1 MSITKAIKSLLFALP
16 AIAFCACEDNV
27 SEIGGSLVNGEVL
40 IVADTIEYKLT
51 TNTNKIEELD
61 ARSESKLLGRINIP
75 EYGSLDCSFVSQL
88 MSATK
93 MNIPDSITANEVDS
107 MRMILTVPR
116 GSLTGDSLTPQQ
128 LTVYPLTKV
137 LPTNI
142 SNSFDPVADG
152 YVDKNKKLGVKSY
165 TLSSLSLN
173 DSLFQLGGSIRIP
186 IDLGRDMAVKYF
198 NMYRDSITAPIFQWP
213 ATFAK
218 EFPGVYVE
226 QNFGNGCVG
235 LISSLSVYTYW
246 HRTDLDYVKK
256 QKEEGKEDEAD
267 EYEYI
272 PVIRRDSVC
281 LFASQPEVI
290 SSNLIKYEV
299 ADYLKNMVAE
309 GKSIITTPGGY
320 TLNFKFPAMDI
331 INLYNKD
338 LARLSAVSTLS
349 FEIPATEINND
360 YDLGVAPYLLMV
372 RSDKEEEFFAKN
384 QIPDGLTSF
393 SCEYNPDKESYTF
406 TGLRQYILD
415 LIDKYRNGETIED
428 KELDFTLVPVIIDT
442 ETVQNYYGSPTV
454 YVTRCAPYI
463 GRPTMTELNTD
474 KAKIYFYFSRQEIE

>member
-1 MSITKAIKSLLFALP
+1 MSITKAIKTLLFALP
-16 AIAFCACEDNV
+16 AIAFCACEDKV
-27 SEIGGSLVNGEVL
+27 SEIGGSLVSGEVL
-40 IVADTIEYKLT
+40 IVADTIETQLVAKASLIT
-51 TNTNKIEELD
+51 DLD
-61 ARSESKLLGRINIP
+61 TRSESKLLGRINIP

-93 MNIPDSITANEVDS
+93 MNIPDSITANDVDS

-128 LTVYPLTKV
+128 LTVYQLAKV

-142 SNSFDPVADG
+142 NNSFDPLAEG
-152 YVDKNKKLGVKSY
+152 YVDMNKKLGVKSY
-165 TLSSLSLN
+165 TLSSLSLS

-198 NMYRDSITAPIFQWP
+198 NMYRDSVTAPIFQWP
-213 ATFAK
+213 STFAK

-235 LISSLSVYTYW
+235 LINTLSIYTYW
-246 HRTDLDYVKK
+246 HRTDLDYKK
-256 QKEEGKEDEAD
+256 KEKEEGKEDEKD
-267 EYEYI
+267 EFEYV

-281 LFASQPEVI
+281 LFASQPEVV
-290 SSNLIKYEV
+290 SSNLIKFEV
-299 ADYLKNMVAE
+299 ADYLKDMVAD

-320 TLNFKFPAMDI
+320 TVDFKFPAMDI
-331 INLYNKD
+331 INRYNAD
-338 LARLSAVSTLS
+338 LSRLSAVSSLS
-349 FEIPATEINND
+349 FEIPASTIEND
-360 YDLGVAPYLLMV
+360 YGLGVAPYLLMV
-372 RSDKEEEFFAKN
+372 RTDKKEEFFAKN
-384 QIPDGLTSF
+384 QVPDGKTSF
-393 SCEYNPDKESYTF
+393 SSEYDSDAEAYKF

-415 LIDKYRNGETIED
+415 LIEKYRNGETIED
-428 KELDFTLVPVIIDT
+428 KEVEFSLVPVILDT
-442 ETVQNYYGSPTV
+442 ESVSNYYGSPTV